1 MWLEHLFRL
10 TYFFLYLLITFICS
24 LFGPRIGDPKHV
36 VDPSSVFSFIN
47 YIFVSHGFLI
57 SFSIV
62 TLLLVLNRLIGP
74 ERVTNREKIVE
85 GLVALGA
92 TTYWAIWRIFF
103 VWLDQQSG
111 GCILQKAIER
121 LANNR
126 AGCVEAGGYWDGL
139 DISGHC
145 FLIALA
151 CSFFYDQFADA
162 ISLLRYRTSQPAG
175 YRSTPQLESADNG
188 TSGTKSKQILLMLK
202 ISYAILLLGAG
213 IVWFSWTALL
223 VHTSFYFHTLWEK
236 VYGVM
241 IGFAYWPIVLFA
253 RSRASQ
259 SSVQ

>member
-1 MWLEHLFRL
+1 MWSEHLFRL
-10 TYFFLYLLITFICS
+10 AYFLLYLLSTFICS
-24 LFGPRIGDPKHV
+24 LFGPKIGDPKHV

-47 YIFVSHGFLI
+47 YIFVSQGFLI

-62 TLLLVLNRLIGP
+62 TLLLVLNRLIVP
-74 ERVTNREKIVE
+74 EKVTNREKIVE

-92 TTYWAIWRIFF
+92 TTYWALWRIFF

-111 GCILQKAIER
+111 GCRLEKAIER
-121 LANNR
+121 LAHNR

-162 ISLLRYRTSQPAG
+162 ISLLKSRTVRPPG
-175 YRSTPQLESADNG
+175 YRSTPQLESAESSTNG
-188 TSGTKSKQILLMLK
+188 TQSKQVLLLLK
-202 ISYAILLLGAG
+202 ICYAVLLLGAG
-213 IVWFSWTALL
+213 IVCFTWTALL

-236 VYGVM
+236 VYGVI
-241 IGFAYWPIVLFA
+241 IGFAYWPMVLFA

-259 SSVQ
+259 PSVQ